1 MDIIYSG
8 VTTQERLRAELVRQ
22 LYYLSPEESVISGG
36 NVTFTL
42 KNCFK
47 DNLYLLAQLS
57 HLKNIVRERGSD
69 SKECSFL

>member
-1 MDIIYSG
+1 MAIIHSE
-8 VTTQERLRAELVRQ
+8 VIIPAKTKAELVRQ

-47 DNLYLLAQLS
+47 DDLYLLAQLS
-57 HLKNIVRERGSD
+57 HLKNIVRSGD
-69 SKECSFL
+69 SKENSFF